1 MAELATLRR
10 TRGLS
15 QRELAERA
23 NVSPATVYEMEAG
36 RRPQPRGSTLRKLA
50 HALGVDVSELVEDFY
65 APKDSSLLSAERA
78 LRLTREVFTAETKT
92 ADTAQ
97 LHKLLAELIG
107 DDIARTQEE
116 LKAGR
121 GREISGEVFS
131 RALEVRAELIERG
144 EKPPENRLPIFKQ
157 KLEALHLG

>member
-50 HALGVDVSELVEDFY
+50 DALGVDVSELVEDFY
-65 APKDSSLLSAERA
+65 SPKDSSLLTAERA
-78 LRLTREVFTAETKT
+78 LKMPRESLERAIKAEAT
-92 ADTAQ
+92 DR
-97 LHKLLAELIG
+97 LHKLLAELVG
-107 DDIARTQEE
+107 DDITRSRSD
-116 LKAGR
+116 LKTGVEGIPPNA
-121 GREISGEVFS
+121 FS
-131 RALEVRAELIERG
+131 VALEVRAKLIERG
-144 EKPPENRLPIFKQ
+144 EESPENRLPVFKRR
-157 KLEALHLG
+157 LEALHLG

>member
-23 NVSPATVYEMEAG
+23 KVSPATVYEMEAG

-50 HALGVDVSELVEDFY
+50 EALGVDVSELVEDFY

-78 LRLTREVFTAETKT
+78 LNLQYEVFVSEMGHAETN
-92 ADTAQ
+92 Q
-97 LHKLLAELIG
+97 LHKLLAELVG
-107 DDIARTQEE
+107 DDVPNTKGD
-116 LKAGR
+116 LKAGW
-121 GREISGEVFS
+121 EPISPGAFML
-131 RALEVRAELIERG
+131 ALEVRGELLKRG
-144 EKPPENRLPIFKQ
+144 ERSPEKGLPTFKQ
-157 KLEALHLG
+157 RLEALLLG

>member
-1 MAELATLRR
+1 MAELVTLRR

-23 NVSPATVYEMEAG
+23 KVSPATVYEMEAG

-50 HALGVDVSELVEDFY
+50 EALGVDVSELVEDFY
-65 APKDSSLLSAERA
+65 SPKDSSLLTPERA
-78 LRLTREVFTAETKT
+78 LKMPRERFAAEIKGAETEP
-92 ADTAQ
+92 
-97 LHKLLAELIG
+97 LHKLLGALVG
-107 DDIARTQEE
+107 DDLPRTRKD

-121 GREISGEVFS
+121 REAIPEEAFS

-144 EKPPENRLPIFKQ
+144 EKSPESQLPAFKKRL
-157 KLEALHLG
+157 EVLHLG